1 MYHQPVMLEECVK
14 GLITNRSGIYVDV
27 TFGGGGH
34 SKAILDVLSDDGRLY
49 AFDTDPDAL
58 QNGIEDDRFTLIHSN
73 YRYMSRFLKFHGV
86 EKVDGVLADLGVSSY
101 QLDNADKGFSLRY
114 DAPLDMRMDKQGETA
129 ADILNTYDVKQ
140 LSEMWYVYGEITN
153 AGVLAKAIMQRRA
166 EKPFEF
172 TSELVGVAEGFA
184 YGKRN
189 KYMAQVF
196 QALRIAVNEELASL
210 GMMLDQLAGLIKSGG
225 RLVVL
230 SYHSLEDRPVKN
242 MIKTGNIDGII
253 NKDLYGNYSL
263 PFKSLYKK
271 PLLPQ
276 EAEII
281 ENNRARSAKLRIAER
296 I

>member
-14 GLITNRSGIYVDV
+14 GLITNKSGIYVDV

-101 QLDNADKGFSLRY
+101 QLDNADKGFSIRY

>member
-1 MYHQPVMLEECVK
+1 M
-14 GLITNRSGIYVDV
+14 ITNRSGIYVDV

-101 QLDNADKGFSLRY
+101 QLDNADKGFSIRY

-129 ADILNTYDVKQ
+129 ADILNTYDLKQ

>member
-1 MYHQPVMLEECVK
+1 MLEECVK
-14 GLITNRSGIYVDV
+14 GLIINKSGIYVDV

-101 QLDNADKGFSLRY
+101 QLDNADKGFSIRY

-271 PLLPQ
+271 PLLPK

>member
-14 GLITNRSGIYVDV
+14 GLIINKSGIYVDV

-101 QLDNADKGFSLRY
+101 QLDNADKGFSIRY

-271 PLLPQ
+271 PLLPK

>member
-14 GLITNRSGIYVDV
+14 GLITNKSGIYVDV

>member
-1 MYHQPVMLEECVK
+1 M
-14 GLITNRSGIYVDV
+14 ITNKSGIYVDV

>member
-1 MYHQPVMLEECVK
+1 MLEECVK
-14 GLITNRSGIYVDV
+14 GLITNKSGIYVDV